1 MQDHEDLTQRLL
13 GDISPDP
20 LDLLGGPAPRRYELL
35 EKLREPVS
43 WGWLLVILAALLV
56 LVLLFG

>member
-1 MQDHEDLTQRLL
+1 MQDHEDLTQRIL

-20 LDLLGGPAPRRYELL
+20 LDLLAPAPRRQEWL

-43 WGWLLVILAALLV
+43 WGWLLVILGALL
-56 LVLLFG
+56 LLIILLR